1 MSFVRATKLAPLA
14 LGLCLTAGATLLSAT
29 PSSAAPASNIG
40 VSAAL
45 QSDLVQNVQYR
56 RHGYYGHRGYYGPR
70 GRYYGYRRGGAVA
83 AGVIGGLALG
93 AALGAAAAAP
103 PPPPAAYYEPDYAE
117 GYAGGDDWLAYC
129 SSKYRSFD
137 PRTGT
142 YLGYDGLRHP
152 CQ

>member
-1 MSFVRATKLAPLA
+1 MSFVKSTKLAPFA
-14 LGLCLTAGATLLSAT
+14 LGLCLAAGATLLSAA
-29 PSSAAPASNIG
+29 PSSAAPAGNIG

-45 QSDLVQNVQYR
+45 KNDLVQDVQYR
-56 RHGYYGHRGYYGPR
+56 RHGYYGPR

-103 PPPPAAYYEPDYAE
+103 PPPPPPAAYYEPDYAE
-117 GYAGGDDWLAYC
+117 GDDWLAYC

-137 PRTGT
+137 PRSGT

>member
-1 MSFVRATKLAPLA
+1 MNLATRFKFAPLA
-14 LGLCLTAGATLLSAT
+14 LGLGLAVGAMSLSITLA
-29 PSSAAPASNIG
+29 SAAPAGNIG
-40 VSAAL
+40 ASAAL
-45 QSDLVQNVQYR
+45 KNELVQDVQWR
-56 RHGYYGHRGYYGPR
+56 RHGYGPYRGG

-103 PPPPAAYYEPDYAE
+103 PPPPAAYYEPDYAPDYAE
-117 GYAGGDDWLAYC
+117 GGDWLAYC

-137 PRTGT
+137 PRSGT